1 LLLFFKK
8 EERLFFSEEK
18 KQKTFTC
25 GSRHTS
31 IVFTFIVGLRAEA
44 NLLRHLDAPV
54 FIGGGTAEG
63 AAIATARAIASAPAA
78 LISFGLAGGL
88 SPTVAPGALAIPHT
102 ILWRGQSYPTDPT
115 LNAAIGGPTM
125 QTLLAGETIAATAA
139 DKTVLHRATGAE
151 AIDLETG
158 PMAEAALAAGIP
170 FATLRAICDPAGSDL
185 PPAALAALNATG
197 AIALARVLR
206 SLAAQPA
213 QLPALLALARDA
225 ALARRAL
232 QARVAHLQES
242 QRRSPAWLCR

>member
-1 LLLFFKK
+1 
-8 EERLFFSEEK
+8 
-18 KQKTFTC
+18 
-25 GSRHTS
+25 
-31 IVFTFIVGLRAEA
+31 
-44 NLLRHLDAPV
+44 
-54 FIGGGTAEG
+54 
-63 AAIATARAIASAPAA
+63 
-78 LISFGLAGGL
+78 
-88 SPTVAPGALAIPHT
+88 
-102 ILWRGQSYPTDPT
+102 
-115 LNAAIGGPTM
+115 M